1 MATISLQTA
10 VPFTALNHTYASVT
24 TGDKFTNDGAT
35 ALLFKNGNASARTLT
50 LTGNATDVPGF
61 GTMSAADMGE
71 TITIPGSGTN
81 SGECMVGFFPPNR
94 FNDSN
99 GQVTL
104 AIDVTT
110 GLTVAAVK
118 FTRPA

>member
-10 VPFTALNHTYASVT
+10 SPFNALNHTYGAVT

-35 ALLFKNGNASARTLT
+35 VMLFKNSNATARTLT

-61 GTMSAADMGE
+61 GTVSAADTGE

-81 SGECMVGFFPPNR
+81 AESAWSASCR
-94 FNDSN
+94 
-99 GQVTL
+99 
-104 AIDVTT
+104 
-110 GLTVAAVK
+110 
-118 FTRPA
+118 